1 MRVETILGAD
11 FDALCVRLAEN
22 VLEKNFSPNV
32 VIGIL
37 TGGGYIGRKS
47 YEEFKRQITDHEVIY
62 TEVKLQ
68 RPSTK
73 TKKQKKANELL
84 PKLPQWL
91 LNFLRII
98 EVYYY
103 EIKVRFV
110 KPRREGT
117 LIIEDSV
124 AKCIQQGGKKVL
136 IIDDCIDT
144 GYTLKLVKEYLQYN
158 YPGNDFRIAVA
169 TVAHHF
175 PVVIPE
181 YQLYNRVLLRFP
193 WANDVKKEKD
203 EADSGC

>member
-1 MRVETILGAD
+1 MIKVKTFLGD
-11 FDALCVRLAEN
+11 RFDALCKRLADD
-22 VLEKNFSPNV
+22 VIDRNFSPDI

-37 TGGGYIGRKS
+37 TGGGKIARIS
-47 YEEFKRQITDHEVIY
+47 YQEFRNRIPDHEIVY
-62 TEVKLQ
+62 TEVRLQ

-73 TKKQKKANELL
+73 TKANYNANSILPRL
-84 PKLPQWL
+84 PKWL
-91 LNFLRII
+91 LNILRVI

-110 KPRREGT
+110 KPRREGS
-117 LIIEDSV
+117 LVMEDKI
-124 AKCIQQGGKKVL
+124 AEHLKEGGKKVL

-144 GYTLKLVKEYLQYN
+144 GYTVKTIRDYLLYN

-169 TVAHHF
+169 TVSHHF

-193 WANDVKKEKD
+193 WANDVKHVKT
-203 EADSGC
+203 